1 MPGLCVCV
9 NKFALHLMN
18 LTMWDTRVL
27 SDGHLVQIFD
37 FTIYQTRLLADIFL
51 SILRIE
57 LSLILHLIKFIAE
70 STENK
75 NSIS

>member
-1 MPGLCVCV
+1 M
-9 NKFALHLMN
+9 
-18 LTMWDTRVL
+18 L